1 MVGKYATNVG
11 LIGNASSPRIYYIP
25 LMFWFNRN
33 PGLSLP
39 LIALQYHEVKI
50 IMDFRTASELVVGLT
65 AAGNRDFAANTTSIY
80 DSSGV
85 VLQSAALWVNY
96 IYLDT
101 EERRRFAQMSHEY
114 LIDQLQFTGAESLQ
128 LDQVANKIRLNFNH
142 PTKELVWVIQRD

>member
-1 MVGKYATNVG
+1 
-11 LIGNASSPRIYYIP
+11 
-25 LMFWFNRN
+25 MFWFNRN

-50 IMDFRTASELVVGLT
+50 IMDFRTAAELVVGLT

-96 IYLDT
+96 IFI
-101 EERRRFAQMSHEY
+101 RRMKKQPAN
-114 LIDQLQFTGAESLQ
+114 LGLGKQL
-128 LDQVANKIRLNFNH
+128 VASDCENVYIFHNCNTVKLFGKALSEFSPEFLGFRAYATALG
-142 PTKELVWVIQRD
+142 